1 MYDVATAV
9 VRVSTKSGTQVVS
22 RPVSI
27 DRGVLQGDGLSPRL
41 FIIAVASIML
51 KHDLA
56 RGGIVIDGLLI
67 DRLEYADDAAL
78 LDTTIKIASERITRL
93 GQAFPDDGDMAVS
106 VPKTKVMQVEELEK
120 VKVTEE
126 DVAKATEQ
134 DKLPFQC
141 EFCFRRFATKVD
153 QRHYKHCGPAQRV
166 VWDGEWEVA
175 KILDVRGSV
184 DERWYLVG
192 A

>member
-1 MYDVATAV
+1 M
-9 VRVSTKSGTQVVS
+9 QV
-22 RPVSI
+22 
-27 DRGVLQGDGLSPRL
+27 
-41 FIIAVASIML
+41 
-51 KHDLA
+51 
-56 RGGIVIDGLLI
+56 
-67 DRLEYADDAAL
+67 
-78 LDTTIKIASERITRL
+78 ASERITRL

-134 DKLPFQC
+134 GKLPFQC

-184 DERWYLVG
+184 DERWYLVEWDG
-192 A
+192 EWEHDQCSWSPWFDLREGSREGRRVLVGEPSP